1 MSCSTIAAVSTT
13 PRPIDVLLN
22 RLVDTID
29 FLSRLCPVLKLELKS
44 FLEFVLYKLLVEFV
58 GVDAGVDICMRD
70 NESMFFVRCDNES
83 RLGFGIGELFD
94 RVGVVVTFD
103 DIGMD
108 ELRPLLLSDE
118 SFRML

>member
-1 MSCSTIAAVSTT
+1 M
-13 PRPIDVLLN
+13 
-22 RLVDTID
+22 
-29 FLSRLCPVLKLELKS
+29 
-44 FLEFVLYKLLVEFV
+44 YKLLVEFV
-58 GVDAGVDICMRD
+58 GVDVVDTWIRD

-83 RLGFGIGELFD
+83 RFGFGIGELFD
-94 RVGVVVTFD
+94 RFGVIFD